1 MFRVMTFKERIAL
14 LFSGSLWWLS
24 FICLPYQVS
33 TYTDRYGIDLKHS
46 GWIASAELLSL
57 AVAAIFC
64 AFGIEKKNKRAMV
77 FKGAFIAL
85 AGMIVSYYCASL
97 MIVIPARLFIGIG
110 LGMVSAGSNALP
122 AMFREPEKI
131 YAQMLGMMAVMFA
144 CIMFAIPYVLEKL
157 SNRGFDITEIVT
169 LLIVVP
175 FIAWLPEGKNQ
186 QENVASA
193 ATEAVQAMPKK
204 AKLLLV
210 GIFALLLAQCGVWA
224 FAESAGTLLHLSA
237 GTISLTFTFTAL
249 LQLPAAVLV
258 SLQGKRLGFALP
270 VTATMLLHLLVA
282 LAVYCVDSSMLW
294 IISIAILAAICTYGL
309 AYMLGML
316 AEIDASGKSSAIS
329 GAAINLGSA
338 AGPVLGSVLFSL
350 GGTSTIGIGFAAVL
364 ALGYLAMLPVLMKKK
379 TVETIAHEF

>member
-1 MFRVMTFKERIAL
+1 MHYVCHTLCLREAGQPRFRYHRNCHPADRRSVY
-14 LFSGSLWWLS
+14 
-24 FICLPYQVS
+24 CLA
-33 TYTDRYGIDLKHS
+33 T
-46 GWIASAELLSL
+46 
-57 AVAAIFC
+57 
-64 AFGIEKKNKRAMV
+64 
-77 FKGAFIAL
+77 
-85 AGMIVSYYCASL
+85 
-97 MIVIPARLFIGIG
+97 
-110 LGMVSAGSNALP
+110 
-122 AMFREPEKI
+122 
-131 YAQMLGMMAVMFA
+131 
-144 CIMFAIPYVLEKL
+144 
-157 SNRGFDITEIVT
+157 RGE
-169 LLIVVP
+169 
-175 FIAWLPEGKNQ
+175 NQ

-204 AKLLLV
+204 AKQLLV

-224 FAESAGTLLHLSA
+224 FAESAGTLLHLGA

-309 AYMLGML
+309 GYMLGML

-364 ALGYLAMLPVLMKKK
+364 ALGYVAMLPVLMKKK